1 MDLKY
6 FLTFGMAM
14 IPVVELR
21 GAIPFGLAQG
31 LAPMEAYLVSV
42 LGNMVPVPFIVL
54 LIRYIFE
61 LMSKIPFV
69 KKIIDSLVAKAHLK
83 GRIMRKYRLFGLF
96 LLVAVPLPG
105 TGAWT
110 GALVAA
116 ILEIRLKLALPII
129 LAGVLVAGMI
139 MLAASC
145 GIAALWG

>member
-1 MDLKY
+1 MDLKS

-69 KKIIDSLVAKAHLK
+69 KKMIDSLVAKAHLK

-145 GIAALWG
+145 GIVALWG

>member
-145 GIAALWG
+145 GIVALWG

>member
-1 MDLKY
+1 MKY

-145 GIAALWG
+145 GIVALWG